1 MWTEATKITLSMASA
16 PPSPAEWVQEV
27 KIVREAG
34 KIIIHL
40 YFFLTKLNDLHW
52 GVSNTSKWLTE
63 GPIYFLSDSYM
74 LQCDEDCPVSAEQP
88 LLAQSQHPWCTMC
101 ALPLRAALDHEF
113 LTHVQK
119 PFSSNVLLALTPLDI
134 YQAFELATAQAVG
147 AGFGLFCCCCCF

>member
-1 MWTEATKITLSMASA
+1 MASP

-27 KIVREAG
+27 KIVRDAG
-34 KIIIHL
+34 KIIIHF

-88 LLAQSQHPWCTMC
+88 LLAQSQPSIPGAPCVLCLCELLWTTSSSPTSKSPSHQMCCLPSPPWTFIR
-101 ALPLRAALDHEF
+101 LLSLQLLRQW
-113 LTHVQK
+113 VQVL
-119 PFSSNVLLALTPLDI
+119 FCFVVVLLFLNN
-134 YQAFELATAQAVG
+134 YCV
-147 AGFGLFCCCCCF
+147 CS